1 MSMKKTVTDAP
12 KSRLG
17 SLASAGSLLAVAS
30 CYGTLGVVALL
41 SVVGVTVHLN
51 EVLMTRIIT
60 SVLVVAL
67 LGLGYSFRAHHK
79 AGPLLVGL
87 TSAALLL
94 WVFYWHYTRPLE
106 ALGFVG
112 LVIASVWDFR
122 AKHLACHT
130 CPLEA
135 QKGNTSCP

>member
-60 SVLVVAL
+60 GVLVVAL
-67 LGLGYSFRAHHK
+67 PGLGYSFRTHRNV
-79 AGPLLVGL
+79 GPLPVGL
-87 TSAALLL
+87 ASAALLL
-94 WVFYWHYTRPLE
+94 WVFYGHYTRPLE
-106 ALGFVG
+106 ALGFLG
-112 LVIASVWDFR
+112 LVAASVWDFR
-122 AKHLACHT
+122 AKHQACHAR
-130 CPLEA
+130 PLEA
-135 QKGNTSCP
+135 HRENTSCP